1 MPRST
6 PGDIL
11 SRQEHPAY
19 WRMPAVARVRK
30 HKWAFSQRFRA
41 RAFGWKSQLPVK
53 RVKEAVAEIQRVA
66 RTDPVLGA
74 EGAILFL
81 EKVSAAIENVDS
93 SSGSMGNA
101 VNRAIEAL
109 VPIIAAAPV
118 SDEVRGGWLDRLW
131 DAIESDLIPYLENL
145 QEFWGEL
152 CASPDH
158 IARWTFRLLPGLRES
173 WASGKRGEYYRG
185 TPACLSC
192 LLVGKRYEELLA
204 LLGKAPFVFWPQRQ
218 YGVRAL
224 AEMGRVDEAIE
235 YAEKSV
241 GLNDPRCLMEQ
252 ACERIL
258 LDAGRVDEAY
268 ARYGISANLGT
279 SNLAT
284 FRAIAKKYPDKAPT
298 EIFDDLL
305 KRSPGSEGKWFATA
319 KSLKLYDLAG
329 KLAWASPCDPKT
341 LNRAAR
347 DHIESQ
353 PEFARDVAIASL
365 HWLARGHGF
374 EITARDVY
382 TAYHYAMNAAE
393 VCGSTKDTRS
403 RIREI
408 VEGDSSPGMFVRQV
422 LGREFG
428 LSESG

>member
-1 MPRST
+1 MLAMAGPK
-6 PGDIL
+6 
-11 SRQEHPAY
+11 
-19 WRMPAVARVRK
+19 K
-30 HKWAFSQRFRA
+30 HKWAFSPRFRA

-53 RVKEAVAEIQRVA
+53 RVGEAVAEMRRVA
-66 RTDPVLGA
+66 RKDPVLAA

-81 EKVSAAIENVDS
+81 EKVSAAIENVDG

-118 SDEVRGGWLDRLW
+118 SDEVRGVWLDRLW
-131 DAIESDLIPYLENL
+131 DAMEGELIPYIEGLE
-145 QEFWGEL
+145 EFWGDL
-152 CASPDH
+152 CVSPDLMT
-158 IARWTFRLLPGLRES
+158 RWTFRLLPGLRES
-173 WASGKRGEYYRG
+173 WSAGERRGYYHG
-185 TPACLSC
+185 TSACLSC
-192 LLVGKRYEELLA
+192 LVGTKRYEELFS
-204 LLGKAPFVFWPQRQ
+204 LLERAPYISWSQRQ

-224 AEMGRVDEAIE
+224 AEMGRVDEAME
-235 YAEKSV
+235 YAKKSV

-284 FRAIAKKYPDKAPT
+284 FRAIAKKYPHKAPT

-329 KLAWASPCDPKT
+329 KLAWESPCDPKT

-365 HWLARGHGF
+365 HWLARGHGY
-374 EITARDVY
+374 EITGRDVHA
-382 TAYHYAMNAAE
+382 AYHYAMKAAE
-393 VCGSTKDTRS
+393 ACGCAEETRD
-403 RIREI
+403 RILQI

-422 LGREFG
+422 LGIECG
-428 LSESG
+428 LRKSK